1 MYQQVCAA
9 GGLICCTL
17 TTARRCP
24 WGCKYNL
31 LRTRREDKSPA
42 KAVDRDVKLHI
53 LAAGNSWG
61 SSAASQLR
69 AEQRSSDGDHSG
81 EFGPLSVSTETQKH
95 SRNC

>member
-1 MYQQVCAA
+1 MYQQVCVA
-9 GGLICCTL
+9 GGLICYIL

-31 LRTRREDKSPA
+31 LRAQREDTSPA

-53 LAAGNSWG
+53 LAVGNSWG
-61 SSAASQLR
+61 SSAVSQLR
-69 AEQRSSDGDHSG
+69 AEQRRWDGDHSG
-81 EFGPLSVSTETQKH
+81 EFEPLNASTETQKH